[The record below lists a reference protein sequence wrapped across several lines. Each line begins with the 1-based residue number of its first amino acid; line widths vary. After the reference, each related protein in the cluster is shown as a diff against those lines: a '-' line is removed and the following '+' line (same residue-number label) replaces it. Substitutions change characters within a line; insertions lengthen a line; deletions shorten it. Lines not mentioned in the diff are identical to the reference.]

1 MLRYNMLQNPQTFYF
16 SNGKNWPHKK
26 CPANNCTSRC
36 IYWHTAFT
44 FALHEYAAFFRMS
57 LLSVT
62 FKNEHM
68 AIFYLIALIATK
80 EHKHMHLL
88 LQRTLRMLH
97 GSTGQQQKAEIKAF
111 CCCTAIKNKHK
122 CSLTLQQAIFQQI
135 NI

>member
-16 SNGKNWPHKK
+16 SNEKNWPHKK

-44 FALHEYAAFFRMS
+44 FALHEYAAFFKMS
-57 LLSVT
+57 LPSVT

-80 EHKHMHLL
+80 DH
-88 LQRTLRMLH
+88 MLH
-97 GSTGQQQKAEIKAF
+97 GSTGQQQKAFI
-111 CCCTAIKNKHK
+111 
-122 CSLTLQQAIFQQI
+122 SVLQLRTSI
-135 NI
+135 NVV

>member
-16 SNGKNWPHKK
+16 SNEKNWPHKK

-57 LLSVT
+57 LPSVT

-80 EHKHMHLL
+80 DH
-88 LQRTLRMLH
+88 MLH
-97 GSTGQQQKAEIKAF
+97 GSTGQQQKAFISVLQLRTSINVVWHCSRTFFSKSTF
-111 CCCTAIKNKHK
+111 NDGTFKN
-122 CSLTLQQAIFQQI
+122 LTS
-135 NI
+135 